1 MPEIAVIIPTYN
13 RISFL
18 ERAINSVL
26 DQSCSVNQIIVIDDG
41 STDDTKKVIKTKY
54 PQVTYIHQ
62 KNQGVSVA
70 RNRGIIET
78 NCEWICFLDSDD
90 TWHKNKIQKQKQKI
104 KENSEMLF
112 CHTNEIWHQHGKI
125 LNQQKKHKK
134 YGGYIFEQCL
144 PFCIISPSSVII
156 HKKIFNEIGL
166 FDEKLL
172 ACEDYDMWLRIC
184 SRYPVLFINEA
195 LTNKYGGHSDQLSK
209 KYWGIDRFRIIALE
223 KIIQSNNLVP
233 EKTKI
238 AKTELLKK
246 VNIFLK
252 GSEKYKRNKYHDMC
266 IAIREKYA

>member
-78 NCEWICFLDSDD
+78 DCEWICFLDSDD

-134 YGGYIFEQCL
+134 FGGYIFKRCL

-156 HKKIFNEIGL
+156 NKEVFDKIGF
-166 FDEKLL
+166 FDEKLP
-172 ACEDYDMWLRIC
+172 ACEDYDLWLRIC
-184 SRYPVLFINEA
+184 SKYPVSFINEA
-195 LTNKYGGHSDQLSK
+195 LTYKYGGHSDQLSR

-223 KIIQSNNLVP
+223 NIIQSNTLDSIQT
-233 EKTKI
+233 EE
-238 AKTELLKK
+238 AKQELLKK
-246 VNIFLK
+246 IDIFLK
-252 GSEKYKRNKYHDMC
+252 GAAKYDRNEYHDKCVAIKNKY
-266 IAIREKYA
+266 A